1 MTAAGMKKKA
11 AVSDHICMVYDS
23 VYMRAVSVLSVKC
36 VGGEGVLN
44 TDIRHKTRVTAL
56 EDRDKNLRI

>member
-1 MTAAGMKKKA
+1 
-11 AVSDHICMVYDS
+11 MVYDS
-23 VYMRAVSVLSVKC
+23 VYMRAVSVLSVKY

>member
-1 MTAAGMKKKA
+1 
-11 AVSDHICMVYDS
+11 MVCES
-23 VYMRAVSVLSVKC
+23 VYMRAVSVLSAKC
-36 VGGEGVLN
+36 VEGEGVLN

>member
-1 MTAAGMKKKA
+1 
-11 AVSDHICMVYDS
+11 MVYDS